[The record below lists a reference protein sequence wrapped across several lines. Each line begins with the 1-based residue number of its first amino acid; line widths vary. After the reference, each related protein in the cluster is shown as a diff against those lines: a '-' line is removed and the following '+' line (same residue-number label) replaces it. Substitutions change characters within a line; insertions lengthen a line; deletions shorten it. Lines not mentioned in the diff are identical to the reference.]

1 MHHASN
7 GRVVSKVL
15 ISAWY
20 IAVYVVL
27 SRTAPRIMSY
37 RAPTKRRY
45 VNSWRDVCETSAL
58 TPSRNISIRHRRVFG
73 VRSFN
78 TPMLE
83 LRPRGLVGENVRFVR
98 RVLSRS
104 DQMLTLRLVS
114 VNRPTGQFLY
124 RDTTLVYRVY
134 KPVIATSICPYRSSQ
149 ACVRK
154 CRIACR
160 VGDAC
165 PIVWPF

>member
-45 VNSWRDVCETSAL
+45 VNSWRDVCETSVL

-104 DQMLTLRLVS
+104 ERWKSISDVDTTAGQRQSPDRPVLVQRHNS
-114 VNRPTGQFLY
+114 CVQSLQTRY
-124 RDTTLVYRVY
+124 RDIHLSLQIFTGMR
-134 KPVIATSICPYRSSQ
+134 A
-149 ACVRK
+149 
-154 CRIACR
+154 
-160 VGDAC
+160 
-165 PIVWPF
+165 